1 MTFALTAF
9 ERRAAHTAFDTIFP
23 GPSRGSLPLGI
34 CDMDLDGFLDETFAT
49 VPFESSLGL
58 RLAFLFLAFAP
69 LFFLGKFATLMSL
82 GAEDRERVV
91 ERVYDSPYYVVRSTV
106 TALKAVGALLYC
118 GERPMRD
125 IIVGSEPASSAAAPR
140 QPSTSLVV
148 LRTRPTLGADDEARR
163 IA

>member
-23 GPSRGSLPLGI
+23 GPERGSLPMGI

-58 RLAFLFLAFAP
+58 RLAFLFLALAP

-82 GAEDRERVV
+82 GVEDRERVV

-118 GERPMRD
+118 GERPMRG
-125 IIVGSEPASSAAAPR
+125 IIVGSEPAGAVASR
-140 QPSTSLVV
+140 EPSTSLVV